1 MRLTLRHLLVLCIV
15 IGVGCLMGFTVRQ
28 RSPLPLPPAASLP
41 AEDPV
46 ILRQAD
52 FPAGFYQEPHGT
64 LLPDMPEISVQENDP
79 EPPTAQPA
87 GSVAGDTP
95 LISLNETQPEET
107 DSQEVLD
114 LREIP
119 TENSPKQMQTPLE
132 EDTSEDYLP
141 PFLH

>member
-15 IGVGCLMGFTVRQ
+15 IGVGCLMGFIVRQ
-28 RSPLPLPPAASLP
+28 RSPLPLPPAATP
-41 AEDPV
+41 AAEDPV

-52 FPAGFYQEPHGT
+52 FPAGFYQEPHET
-64 LLPDMPEISVQENDP
+64 LLPVMPEISVQENDP